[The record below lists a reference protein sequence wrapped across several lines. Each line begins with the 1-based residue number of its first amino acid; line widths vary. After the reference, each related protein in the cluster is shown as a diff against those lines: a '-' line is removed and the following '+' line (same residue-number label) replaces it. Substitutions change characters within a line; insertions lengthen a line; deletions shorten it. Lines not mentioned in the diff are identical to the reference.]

1 VIPKPSLTIILL
13 VKGRLEFTK
22 RWLDYMNA
30 INFPYEI
37 IIADGEDDGAVE
49 SLVQN
54 NKTSTDL
61 NIKFYQFNTHG
72 GYAPYYSMMA
82 AAISLAKS
90 KYVML
95 CDNDDFIFPKGFKS
109 IIHFLD
115 THHEYISA
123 GGEIV
128 NFKINNLLNTTYGND
143 VIFLEPYKY
152 FRSDDPQ
159 MDWES
164 QIERMFRDFQ
174 PYWYNVY
181 RKESLQAIADE
192 LCELSLSDLVAM
204 EFYAQLRTITL
215 GRSKHIEGESYYL
228 RQRGTSQIS
237 GDINF
242 FEDLIDRNL
251 PQDIQLIS
259 NKIASNVKDSL
270 NIAPAI
276 KTHYANYLTNLL
288 AHTVLR
294 YRFPKLFLFK
304 TFLLSLTESIPS
316 ILKIPY
322 RYFSQLKIKQKYYY
336 GRGNDAEI
344 KTFLEIIKK

>member
-1 VIPKPSLTIILL
+1 MNPKPSLTIILL

-30 INFPYEI
+30 IHFPFEI
-37 IIADGEDDGAVE
+37 IIADGEDDGAVQ
-49 SLVQN
+49 SLVEN
-54 NKTSTDL
+54 NQTNTDL
-61 NIKFYQFNTHG
+61 NIKFYQFNTNG
-72 GYAPYYSMMA
+72 GYSPYYSMIA
-82 AAISLAKS
+82 KTISLAQS

-95 CDNDDFIFPKGFKS
+95 CDNDDFLFPNGFKKV
-109 IIHFLD
+109 IDFLEAHD
-115 THHEYISA
+115 EYISV
-123 GGEIV
+123 GGEIL
-128 NFKINNLLNTTYGND
+128 NFKINNLADTPYGD
-143 VIFLEPYKY
+143 GVIFLEPYQY
-152 FRSDDPQ
+152 SRSDDPHH
-159 MDWES
+159 DWEH
-164 QIERMFRDFQ
+164 QIEGMFRDFQ

-181 RKESLQAIADE
+181 RKESLQIIADE
-192 LCELSLSDLVAM
+192 LCELDLSDLVAM
-204 EFYAQLRTITL
+204 EFYAQLRTVTL
-215 GRSKHIEGESYYL
+215 GRSKQIDGESYYL

-259 NKIASNVKDSL
+259 NKIASQVKDSL

-294 YRFPKLFLFK
+294 YRFPKLFLLK
-304 TFLLSLTESIPS
+304 TFLLSLTESMPS